1 MPVNGIVQI
10 ALFCIVIVA
19 LVRPFGLY
27 MTRVFNGE
35 RTWLTP
41 ILRPRERLFYAL
53 AGVDDKAE
61 QDWLIYG
68 AAMLIFNL
76 ACAVLLYAMLRLQ
89 DVLPFNPAGQ
99 SALAPDLALNTAV
112 SFATNTNWQFYSGE
126 TAVSYFTQM
135 VGL

>member
-1 MPVNGIVQI
+1 MTFNGIVQI

-41 ILRPRERLFYAL
+41 ILRPVERLFYAL
-53 AGVDDKAE
+53 AGVDAEAE

-76 ACAVLLYAMLRLQ
+76 ASAVLLYAMLRLQ
-89 DVLPFNPAGQ
+89 DVLPWNPAH
-99 SALAPDLALNTAV
+99 APAMAP
-112 SFATNTNWQFYSGE
+112 
-126 TAVSYFTQM
+126 
-135 VGL
+135 